1 MTDAPETIYLQ
12 WIPEG
17 HPAADEITWCVDKIH
32 ENDTEYTRT
41 DIAHPRIAEMESEI
55 EEANNAIDDLVCLIA
70 ELEGEIVAW
79 QKDVD
84 NLELRL
90 SNAVFDL
97 GRST

>member
-1 MTDAPETIYLQ
+1 
-12 WIPEG
+12 
-17 HPAADEITWCVDKIH
+17 
-32 ENDTEYTRT
+32 
-41 DIAHPRIAEMESEI
+41 MESEI

>member
-17 HPAADEITWCVDKIH
+17 HPATDEITWCVDKIH